1 MPAVTG
7 KIAAGIPKRLIA
19 AVADVDHGD
28 GVRAGVGG
36 NDAAQLKGDE
46 RRLAEGFAASLFK
59 VGGLRDVGVADHIVE
74 ILHAFAPLLGQLHHG
89 GHHLVIAADLGFH
102 LGLAVDQG
110 DDGADA
116 HQLAHDRG
124 GGRDA
129 AALLHLLEAVG
140 PEDDLHLVHLGLKL
154 ADDMAEL
161 RAVLQLAGHLAQIP
175 AEHHRVGVGVQQMDV
190 QMVLRALLPQH
201 PLRHDGV
208 VVGGRTGAVDGDMDD
223 IGVALVHILAVFL
236 TELDG
241 GDGSRGGD
249 ALGGAHLVVELL
261 GGVLFT
267 LHDVFVVQQ
276 DVEAHNVD
284 AVFLG
289 QLLRDVAG
297 GIGLIVLLLMV
308 VVAVAVFLLTGI
320 PYNKYEYLEKE
331 KLTLQYGVSGILEK
345 AKETFAG
352 TYRICITLGVVL
364 CILGA
369 VPLLVVSVFFGDNG
383 YAVILATDALL
394 IGVAIAVWLFAWSGI
409 IWGGF
414 QKLLQEGDYTVENK
428 AVNRKYEHVTAIY
441 WCVWTA
447 LYLAISLSTMR
458 WDITWVVWPVAGVLY
473 GALLAFLKI
482 KNQKAEHE

>member
-1 MPAVTG
+1 MILTARGPPAPVG
-7 KIAAGIPKRLIA
+7 LARHGSRHAGEPKILSCSLRSRTRRHSVKNYTIVWAGMQRRYEKRLPHSSSLSVICSVSGLA
-19 AVADVDHGD
+19 HIDQRK
-28 GVRAGVGG
+28 GVGAGVGRD
-36 NDAAQLKGDE
+36 DAAQIEGSE
-46 RRLAEGFAASLFK
+46 RSLAEGFAAGFFQLS
-59 VGGLRDVGVADHIVE
+59 GLGDGSVADHIIEV
-74 ILHAFAPLLGQLHHG
+74 LHALGALFAQVDYGGDDLVVAAHLALHP
-89 GHHLVIAADLGFH
+89 
-102 LGLAVDQG
+102 GLAVDEG

-140 PEDDLHLVHLGLKL
+140 SEDDLHLVHLGLKL
-154 ADDMAEL
+154 ADDVAEL
-161 RAVLQLAGHLAQIP
+161 RAILQLAGHLAQIP
-175 AEHHRVGVGVQQMDV
+175 AEHHRVGVGVEQMDIQV
-190 QMVLRALLPQH
+190 MFRALLPQH

-297 GIGLIVLLLMV
+297 GVGQ
-308 VVAVAVFLLTGI
+308 
-320 PYNKYEYLEKE
+320 NRD
-331 KLTLQYGVSGILEK
+331 
-345 AKETFAG
+345 FAHS
-352 TYRICITLGVVL
+352 
-364 CILGA
+364 
-369 VPLLVVSVFFGDNG
+369 VPHFHS
-383 YAVILATDALL
+383 
-394 IGVAIAVWLFAWSGI
+394 
-409 IWGGF
+409 
-414 QKLLQEGDYTVENK
+414 
-428 AVNRKYEHVTAIY
+428 
-441 WCVWTA
+441 
-447 LYLAISLSTMR
+447 
-458 WDITWVVWPVAGVLY
+458 
-473 GALLAFLKI
+473 
-482 KNQKAEHE
+482 